1 MLEILILVLVG
12 VWLIA
17 ALRFC
22 RGRKGGCGGSC
33 DGCCSNCSKK
43 YRSWQKSRT
52 KPCCSS
58 GVFSFH
64 VQFGERSSLP

>member
-22 RGRKGGCGGSC
+22 RVRKGGCGGSC

-43 YRSWQKSRT
+43 YRS
-52 KPCCSS
+52 
-58 GVFSFH
+58 
-64 VQFGERSSLP
+64 